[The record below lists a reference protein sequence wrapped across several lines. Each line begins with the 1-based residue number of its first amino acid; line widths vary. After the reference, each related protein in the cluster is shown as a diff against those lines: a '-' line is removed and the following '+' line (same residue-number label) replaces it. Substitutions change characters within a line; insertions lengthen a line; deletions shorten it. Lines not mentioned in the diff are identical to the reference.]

1 MGDEL
6 ELDWGDRKPRNP
18 NEPDAN
24 APQPNAPPAPP
35 PPQGLAPNRGQPP
48 WHPAA
53 MPDGLRFRV
62 GRFFTDSTLRISQR
76 TEMAQALVGWD
87 QANVYEVRG
96 EDNELLF
103 SALEQ
108 GRGLLGGL
116 SRNFNPFY
124 RNTTDCMTVDGSLFL
139 RCHFPFT
146 FFFRRC
152 EVSAWNETP
161 VGAVQHR
168 FHLLKLRADIVS
180 PSGATLLEV
189 HGPMLKLFSF
199 TDWVFEVRRGPQL
212 VARIKKHWSGFFRE
226 AFTTSDRLSIAF
238 EPGFTDPRLRLLVFA
253 AALTVDS
260 TAFEKKDRHAEG
272 TNLAGTLW
280 RLLK

>member
-6 ELDWGDRKPRNP
+6 ELDWGSRKPRNP
-18 NEPDAN
+18 NDPDAN
-24 APQPNAPPAPP
+24 PPTQPAPP
-35 PPQGLAPNRGQPP
+35 PPQALEAGRALPP

-53 MPDGLRFRV
+53 MPDGLRFRT
-62 GRFFTDSTLRISQR
+62 GRFFTDNHVRISQR
-76 TEMAQALVGWD
+76 VELAQALVGWD
-87 QANVYEVRG
+87 QANAYEVRG

-103 SALEQ
+103 AALEQ
-108 GRGLLGGL
+108 SHGLLGSL

-161 VGAVQHR
+161 LGTVQVR
-168 FHLLKLRADIVS
+168 FHLLKLRADILN
-180 PSGATLLEV
+180 PAGGTLLEV
-189 HGPMLKLFSF
+189 HGPMLKFFSF
-199 TDWVFEVRRGPQL
+199 TDWVFEVRRGTQV

-226 AFTTSDRLSIAF
+226 AFTTSDRLSVTF

-260 TAFEKKDRHAEG
+260 TAFERKDRHADG
-272 TNLAGTLW
+272 SNLAGNLFK
-280 RLLK
+280 LFG

>member
-6 ELDWGDRKPRNP
+6 ELDWGSRTPRKPNDPEANP
-18 NEPDAN
+18 PS
-24 APQPNAPPAPP
+24 QPVAPP
-35 PPQGLAPNRGQPP
+35 PPSLEPGRALPP
-48 WHPAA
+48 WHPGA

-62 GRFFTDSTLRISQR
+62 GRFFTDSTLHLSQR
-76 TEMAQALVGWD
+76 VELAEALVGWD
-87 QANVYEVRG
+87 QANAYAVRG

-103 SALEQ
+103 TAMEQ
-108 GRGLLGGL
+108 RGGLLGGL

-124 RNTTDCMTVDGSLFL
+124 RNTTDAVTVDGSRFL

-152 EVSAWNETP
+152 EVSAWNEAP
-161 VGAVQHR
+161 VGAVQNR
-168 FHLLKLRADIVS
+168 FHLLKLRADLVS

-189 HGPMLKLFSF
+189 HGPMLKFFSF
-199 TDWVFEVRRGPQL
+199 TDWVFEVRRGAQV

-226 AFTTSDRLSIAF
+226 AFTTSDRLSITF
-238 EPGFTDPRLRLLVFA
+238 EPGFVDPRLRLLVFA
-253 AALTVDS
+253 AALTVDA

-272 TNLAGTLW
+272 TNLAENLF
-280 RLLK
+280 RLLR